1 MCAAAV
7 VPARDGLA
15 AKEGALVCL
24 AGVLGMNSLGNPL
37 LRRWGSDPFWSDGF
51 GVALFMVYQEAAE
64 FSACSRLCP

>member
-15 AKEGALVCL
+15 AREGALSL
-24 AGVLGMNSLGNPL
+24 VLGMNSLGNPL

-51 GVALFMVYQEAAE
+51 GVALFMVFQEAAE